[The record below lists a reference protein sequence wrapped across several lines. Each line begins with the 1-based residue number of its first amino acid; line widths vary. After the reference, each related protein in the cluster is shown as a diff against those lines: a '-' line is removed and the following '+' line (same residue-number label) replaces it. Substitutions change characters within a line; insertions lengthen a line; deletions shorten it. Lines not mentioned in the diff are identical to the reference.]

1 MDNAQQQEISR
12 FYTAARRFHKLLGKL
27 PDGTRIPGGPYTI
40 IQGVTLIVTLGVTLL
55 TRGHLWTFGSFLI
68 DVPLA
73 LVISGG
79 LAYFVGRIPTRNRN
93 LVTVG
98 TSTVHAIASPAVG
111 RRNGKKVTIRPRHRV
126 GGDVLI
132 DWGGMEP
139 ITPAAPVLAP
149 ASEFIV
155 DEPPAPEPAT
165 APVPQPTRHA
175 LTGVE
180 RLLQQ
185 SRGAAVK

>member
-1 MDNAQQQEISR
+1 MDNAQQQEVSR

-40 IQGVTLIVTLGVTLL
+40 IQGVALIVMLAVTLL

-79 LAYFVGRIPTRNRN
+79 VAYFVGRIPTRNRN

-98 TSTVHAIASPAVG
+98 TSTAHAIASPAAG
-111 RRNGKKVTIRPRHRV
+111 RRNGKKVTVRPRHRV

-132 DWGGMEP
+132 DWGGSEP
-139 ITPAAPVLAP
+139 ITPAAPIPVP
-149 ASEFIV
+149 AVEPVV
-155 DEPPAPEPAT
+155 DELPSPEPAT
-165 APVPQPTRHA
+165 ASAPQPSRHA

-185 SRGAAVK
+185 SRGAVVK